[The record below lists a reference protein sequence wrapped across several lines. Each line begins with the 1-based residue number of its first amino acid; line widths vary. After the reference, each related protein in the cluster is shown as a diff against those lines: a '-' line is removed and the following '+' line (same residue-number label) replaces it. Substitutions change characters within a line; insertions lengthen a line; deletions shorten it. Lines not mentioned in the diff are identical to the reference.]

1 MCSDFFLHATSSGSL
16 RSTPFI
22 FQRPDK
28 TRVRL
33 SAAPQSLLLV
43 IFQARK
49 RASHSHVT
57 CVQISFSMPHPIYRR
72 MVYSRIRRDE
82 LHDQVCRRRDRAGS
96 HALPARFA
104 RIHAGVCCVA
114 AAARLQA
121 TCPAC
126 IAACP
131 TRALALTLVVAR
143 SPTAGRRYAPSQPW
157 FFERPH
163 QVHMESF
170 GRRGDRAGPPRHYDR
185 ADQVAGAAAA
195 QRAAE
200 PSCAMPS
207 RATSSQ
213 ACSRARAAERAQ
225 PSAHS
230 RSRSSCS
237 RSSCSSR
244 RRAAAAAADDG
255 ESRILYQNCVK

>member
-1 MCSDFFLHATSSGSL
+1 VFRFFPPCHIIWIATIHSLYLSTARQNEGAPVRRSAVSPSRDFSSTQARLTLPCDLRTDFFLHATSY
-16 RSTPFI
+16 
-22 FQRPDK
+22 
-28 TRVRL
+28 L
-33 SAAPQSLLLV
+33 SQ
-43 IFQARK
+43 
-49 RASHSHVT
+49 
-57 CVQISFSMPHPIYRR
+57 
-72 MVYSRIRRDE
+72 VYSRIRRDE

-200 PSCAMPS
+200 PRNAELRNAEPRNVQPS
-207 RATSSQ
+207 VQPS
-213 ACSRARAAERAQ
+213 ACSRARTAQRAQ
-225 PSAHS
+225 PKPQQLQPQQLQQPPP
-230 RSRSSCS
+230 RQRPMTEK
-237 RSSCSSR
+237 
-244 RRAAAAAADDG
+244 AAYCT
-255 ESRILYQNCVK
+255 RTV

>member
-1 MCSDFFLHATSSGSL
+1 VFRFFPPCHIIWIATIHSLYLSTARQNEGAPVRRSAVSPSRDFSSTQARLTLPCDLRTDFFLHATSY
-16 RSTPFI
+16 
-22 FQRPDK
+22 
-28 TRVRL
+28 L
-33 SAAPQSLLLV
+33 SQ
-43 IFQARK
+43 
-49 RASHSHVT
+49 
-57 CVQISFSMPHPIYRR
+57 
-72 MVYSRIRRDE
+72 VYSRIRRDE

-200 PSCAMPS
+200 PRNAELRNVQPS
-207 RATSSQ
+207 VQPS
-213 ACSRARAAERAQ
+213 ACSRARTAQRAQ
-225 PSAHS
+225 PKPQQLQPQQLQQPPP
-230 RSRSSCS
+230 
-237 RSSCSSR
+237 R
-244 RRAAAAAADDG
+244 RRG
-255 ESRILYQNCVK
+255 SGR

>member
-1 MCSDFFLHATSSGSL
+1 VFRFFPPCHIIWIATIHSLYLSTARQNEGAPVRRSAVSPSRDFSSTQARLTLPCDLRTDFFLHATSY
-16 RSTPFI
+16 
-22 FQRPDK
+22 
-28 TRVRL
+28 L
-33 SAAPQSLLLV
+33 SQ
-43 IFQARK
+43 
-49 RASHSHVT
+49 
-57 CVQISFSMPHPIYRR
+57 
-72 MVYSRIRRDE
+72 VYSRIRRDE

-143 SPTAGRRYAPSQPW
+143 SPTAATPQVSRGSSSDRIKFIWSPSAGEET
-157 FFERPH
+157 ERALHGTMTEPTK
-163 QVHMESF
+163 S
-170 GRRGDRAGPPRHYDR
+170 RARLPPSALPSR
-185 ADQVAGAAAA
+185 AT
-195 QRAAE
+195 
-200 PSCAMPS
+200 PSCATPS

>member
-1 MCSDFFLHATSSGSL
+1 MFRFFPPCHIIWIATIHSLYLSTARQNEGAPVRRSAVSPSRDFSSTQARLTLPCDLRTDFFLHATSY
-16 RSTPFI
+16 
-22 FQRPDK
+22 
-28 TRVRL
+28 L
-33 SAAPQSLLLV
+33 SQ
-43 IFQARK
+43 
-49 RASHSHVT
+49 
-57 CVQISFSMPHPIYRR
+57 
-72 MVYSRIRRDE
+72 VYSRIRRDE

-200 PSCAMPS
+200 PRNAELRNAEPRNVQPS
-207 RATSSQ
+207 VQPS
-213 ACSRARAAERAQ
+213 ACSRARTAQRAQ
-225 PSAHS
+225 PKPQQLQPQQLQQPPP
-230 RSRSSCS
+230 RQRPMTEK
-237 RSSCSSR
+237 
-244 RRAAAAAADDG
+244 AAYCT
-255 ESRILYQNCVK
+255 RTV